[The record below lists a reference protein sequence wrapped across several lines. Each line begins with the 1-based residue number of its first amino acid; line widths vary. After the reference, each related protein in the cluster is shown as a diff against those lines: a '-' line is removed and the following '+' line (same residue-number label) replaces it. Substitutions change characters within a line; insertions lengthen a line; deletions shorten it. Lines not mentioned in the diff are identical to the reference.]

1 MHTYECILAIVLL
14 AGPKDQPT
22 ATDLDDWLYAMRP
35 TVLAMALEEEILDPR
50 ELSFFLAPGGDATG
64 DLTTLRC
71 RMADFADAPCLAECK
86 RLPDRKAI
94 NEYLA
99 FNRAYRNDLTTRL
112 SIARIHAEELRN
124 ALADTDKL
132 HSVWDAVRDAKCD
145 YYYVTVRRQALRLL
159 RELVGPEAFYSGHLP
174 PHVPLWHFASSKN

>member
-1 MHTYECILAIVLL
+1 MHTYECILAVVLL
-14 AGPKDQPT
+14 TAPKEQP
-22 ATDLDDWLYAMRP
+22 AAPELGDWLHAMRP
-35 TVLAMALEEEILDPR
+35 TILALALEDEILDPR
-50 ELSFFLAPGGDATG
+50 ELSFFIAAGGDALG

-71 RMADFADAPCLAECK
+71 RMADFADVPRLAECQ

-112 SIARIHAEELRN
+112 SIARVHAEELRN
-124 ALADTDKL
+124 ALADTDRL
-132 HSVWDAVRDAKCD
+132 HSVWDAVRDARCD

-159 RELVGPEAFYSGHLP
+159 REMIGADSFYTGQLP
-174 PHVPLWHFASSKN
+174 PHVPVWHFASSRN